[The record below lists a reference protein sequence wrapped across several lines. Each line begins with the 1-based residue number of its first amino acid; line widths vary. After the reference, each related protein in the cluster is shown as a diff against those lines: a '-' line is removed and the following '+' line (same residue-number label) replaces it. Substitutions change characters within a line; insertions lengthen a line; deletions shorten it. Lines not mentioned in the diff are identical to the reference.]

1 MKTLSAM
8 LLLNKRTRKLFGFAV
23 DPMRDQGTKEEGMQ
37 FAVVGSYYVLGCVTY
52 QWTCFLFFSS
62 TP

>member
-8 LLLNKRTRKLFGFAV
+8 LLLNKRTRKLYGFAV
-23 DPMRDQGTKEEGMQ
+23 DPMRGHGTEEEGMR
-37 FAVVGSYYVLGCVTY
+37 FAVVGLYYVLSCVTH